1 MEQIITFL
9 MEYTVWLCAGLGA
22 LTVILLG
29 AALHRIKKVGRVLR
43 AQNEKLQEE
52 MERILTALTQQE
64 AAAEVR
70 PAKEQQEK
78 KAENPVAD
86 EMDQV
91 SLIHEV
97 LEEVFP

>member
-9 MEYTVWLCAGLGA
+9 MEYAVWLCAGLGA
-22 LTVILLG
+22 LAVILLG
-29 AALHRIKKVGRVLR
+29 AILHRIKKIGRVLR
-43 AQNEKLQEE
+43 AQNEKLQGEL
-52 MERILTALTQQE
+52 ERILTALTRQE

-70 PAKEQQEK
+70 PAHNQQEK
-78 KAENPVAD
+78 KAEAPVV
-86 EMDQV
+86 EETNQV

>member
-9 MEYTVWLCAGLGA
+9 MEYAVWLCAGLGA

-29 AALHRIKKVGRVLR
+29 AVLHRIKKIGRVLR
-43 AQNEKLQEE
+43 KQNEKLQEE
-52 MERILTALTQQE
+52 MERLLTALKQQE
-64 AAAEVR
+64 AAEEVR
-70 PAKEQQEK
+70 PAKEQREK
-78 KAENPVAD
+78 KSENPVVD
-86 EMDQV
+86 EKTQV

>member
-1 MEQIITFL
+1 MVQIITFL

-22 LTVILLG
+22 LTVILSG
-29 AALHRIKKVGRVLR
+29 TALHRIKKIGRVFR
-43 AQNEKLQEE
+43 VQNEKLQED
-52 MERILTALTQQE
+52 MERILTALTKQE

-86 EMDQV
+86 ETNQV